1 MPAQKTTTK
10 IHNTPPNESCVTAVL
25 RTASKRSYTYARNK
39 TAVTTTSS
47 FPLLNSSCFH
57 PPKVRFVLNPTL
69 NAMHHTAATHTHLHS
84 KLENGNEE
92 IVWLASHMTQWIC
105 GHKTQNS
112 LFQLERTCS
121 DHLVLLPPPCFR
133 ANQKLKHVV
142 KCIFHMPLKYWQA
155 WGIDHLPKDLFQCL
169 TVKLA

>member
-47 FPLLNSSCFH
+47 FPCSIHPASILPKWDLSWILLSMQCTTQQQH
-57 PPKVRFVLNPTL
+57 
-69 NAMHHTAATHTHLHS
+69 THTCNS

-92 IVWLASHMTQWIC
+92 IVWLASHRTQWIC

-155 WGIDHLPKDLFQCL
+155 WGIDHLSKDLFQCL